1 MMPQKELGKAG
12 NAEAIR
18 SNLQDALR
26 STLITS
32 KIGGDAVGAVSRR
45 AVSTALLANPMNAV
59 LNIVEGVTA
68 PVFRMASRLG
78 RKQCHAGSSKL
89 FQPFLK

>member
-1 MMPQKELGKAG
+1 MIQCFKAIDKAAKKELKGAA
-12 NAEAIR
+12 NAKAIR

-32 KIGGDAVGAVSRR
+32 KMGGDAVGAVSRR

-59 LNIVEGVTA
+59 LNIIEGVTA
-68 PVFRMASRLG
+68 PVF
-78 RKQCHAGSSKL
+78 SKRY
-89 FQPFLK
+89 